1 MLGVWVLSLVGELES
16 HMSCGPK
23 TKTGNRESTATNSV
37 KTLKMVH
44 IKKKKNLKKK
54 QWTVRLEGPDHV
66 GSESLNSTLLSQ
78 GTLEGF
84 SEGVPESVM
93 LLRKTAL
100 AAG

>member
-1 MLGVWVLSLVGELES
+1 MWVLSLGGELEFHS
-16 HMSCGPK
+16 SWPKQKKYCNKLSKDFKNGP
-23 TKTGNRESTATNSV
+23 
-37 KTLKMVH
+37 H
-44 IKKKKNLKKK
+44 QKKKFKKK

-66 GSESLNSTLLSQ
+66 GSESLNSTLLSR

-84 SEGVPESVM
+84 SEGVPESDI